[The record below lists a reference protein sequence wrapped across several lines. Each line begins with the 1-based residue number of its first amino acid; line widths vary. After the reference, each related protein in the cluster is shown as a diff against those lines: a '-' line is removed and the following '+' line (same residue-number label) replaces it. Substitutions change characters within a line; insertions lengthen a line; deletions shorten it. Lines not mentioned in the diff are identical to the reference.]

1 MKKFSMV
8 LIGLL
13 IVGAIYGQI
22 ISLSQTE
29 VNFGQVNIDTES
41 FVDLIVTNETDEELT
56 VDVAEN
62 SDVLV
67 VDQSNFV
74 IPANG
79 NYSVHVSVTPETNI
93 VYDNT
98 IFFNV
103 ESIEYTVPVKINV
116 GGRFP
121 DSTYNGT
128 YNKWDSELKSALSS
142 IISNNNSISY
152 EDARIELFGYISNE
166 NGQVRC
172 VYTNEYY
179 SCSPGG
185 IPNWNSI
192 NTEHTWPQSMGAT
205 GDAKSDLHHL
215 FPTNSQANSI
225 RGNYPFGIVTNASW
239 QEGGSKK
246 GSNSSGATV
255 FEPRDDHKGDTARA
269 LFYFAL
275 RYNNPSNFLNSAN
288 QQMVLRDWY
297 YDDPV
302 SQYEIHRNEE
312 IKDIQNKPN
321 PFIEYPMLL
330 DRIAN
335 ITHDVTTPRYPEV
348 FVPLAEYHFPETELN
363 ETSTIYIPVTNSG
376 DTSLNISSVTFTN
389 SAYQV
394 GDYPTSLEIGDWG
407 LITVE
412 FTPTEDVDYLASMQ
426 INSNAN
432 SYSVSLV
439 SGGLVVSNSSDVE
452 SLNTLTLSNYPN
464 PFTAKTTLKV
474 HGLKENNISI
484 DIYNIRGQRVNTIKT
499 SSVKGGNG
507 SVTWNG
513 RDLNGEN
520 LSSGLYFVKI
530 QSAGQSVTKKILM
543 MK

>member
-1 MKKFSMV
+1 MKRFSIV

-13 IVGAIYGQI
+13 IVGSIYGQI
-22 ISLSQTE
+22 ITLSQTE
-29 VNFGQVNIDTES
+29 VNFGQVTINTES
-41 FVDLIVTNETDEELT
+41 FVDLTVTNELNEEIT
-56 VDVAEN
+56 VRVAEN
-62 SDVLV
+62 SDVVV
-67 VDQSNFV
+67 VDQTSFV

-79 NYSVHVSVTPETNI
+79 NYSVHVSVIPETNI
-93 VYDNT
+93 IYDNT
-98 IFFNV
+98 IFFN
-103 ESIEYTVPVKINV
+103 IDAMEYTVPVKINV
-116 GGRFP
+116 GGRIN
-121 DSTYNGT
+121 DSTYNNT

-142 IISNNNSISY
+142 IISNNYSISY

-172 VYTNEYY
+172 VYTNDYY

-225 RGNYPFGIVTNASW
+225 RGNYPFGEVVNASW

-246 GSNSSGATV
+246 GSNSSGNTV

-269 LFYFAL
+269 VFYFAM

-302 SQYEIHRNEE
+302 SEYEIHRNDE

-335 ITHDVTTPRYPEV
+335 ITHDITTPRFAEV
-348 FVPLAEYHFPETELN
+348 FLPFNEYHFMETELN
-363 ETSTIYIPVTNSG
+363 ETSTIYIPITNSG
-376 DTSLNISSVTFTN
+376 DTALSLSSVTFSN
-389 SAYQV
+389 PAYQV
-394 GDYPTSLEIGDWG
+394 GDFPSTLAIGDWG
-407 LITVE
+407 LIEVS
-412 FTPTEDVDYLASMQ
+412 FTPTEEISYSAAMQ
-426 INSNAN
+426 INSNTT
-432 SYSVSLV
+432 SYNVALQ
-439 SGGLVVSNSSDVE
+439 GNGQAVSNSNDAQPFA
-452 SLNTLTLSNYPN
+452 SLTLTNYPN
-464 PFTAKTTLKV
+464 PFIAQTTLKV
-474 HGLKENNISI
+474 HGLKESNALVN
-484 DIYNIRGQRVNTIKT
+484 IYN
-499 SSVKGGNG
+499 VKGQKVRTITSG
-507 SVTWNG
+507 SVRGGNSDLSWNG
-513 RDLNGEN
+513 KDDAGLS
-520 LSSGLYFVKI
+520 LSSGLYFAKI
-530 QSAGQSVTKKILM
+530 ISGNQSVTKKILM